1 MTNTTIYRVMVF
13 NAIFNNISAI
23 SWCYIK
29 YSGYNAASPF
39 RNLQKMSMVYKK
51 RVTVHGQHFRIITWQ
66 PRSRRTL

>member
-39 RNLQKMSMVYKK
+39 RNLQKMSLIYKK
-51 RVTVHGQHFRIITWQ
+51 RVILQTHYTLWSTVST
-66 PRSRRTL
+66 SVL